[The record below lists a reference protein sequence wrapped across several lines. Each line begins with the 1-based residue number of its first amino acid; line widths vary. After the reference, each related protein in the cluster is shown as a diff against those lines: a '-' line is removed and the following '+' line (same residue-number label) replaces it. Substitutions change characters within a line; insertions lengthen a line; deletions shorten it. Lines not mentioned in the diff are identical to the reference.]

1 MLVHIHIEGYKRAGV
16 TGQGRRHFM
25 KEQSRQDY
33 KKYFMQDRK
42 KGFFGHCGRLA
53 AFLICLVAV
62 LGAVC
67 IRQGI
72 LPVSYHLLDHPKV
85 QDNRSVKKTQSDF
98 DALIQQIFRDE
109 VDRKSV
115 V

>member
-1 MLVHIHIEGYKRAGV
+1 
-16 TGQGRRHFM
+16 M

-42 KGFFGHCGRLA
+42 KGFFGHRGRLA

-62 LGAVC
+62 LGAVSEKAFC
-67 IRQGI
+67 RFLIICSIIR
-72 LPVSYHLLDHPKV
+72 KC
-85 QDNRSVKKTQSDF
+85 RTT
-98 DALIQQIFRDE
+98 
-109 VDRKSV
+109 V